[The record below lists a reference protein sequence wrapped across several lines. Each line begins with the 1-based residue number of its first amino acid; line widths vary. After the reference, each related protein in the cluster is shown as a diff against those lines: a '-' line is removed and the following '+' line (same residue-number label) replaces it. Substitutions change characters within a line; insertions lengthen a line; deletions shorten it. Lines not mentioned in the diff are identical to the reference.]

1 MQELDK
7 KRAGLSDAKRKL
19 LELRMRGQ
27 GPALT
32 EREVIPRAAGD
43 GPDYPLSYMQEQ
55 MWFATELAP
64 DQPVYNVPVALLVS
78 ATLDVDALSR
88 AFSEV
93 VHRHEGLRTV
103 FRAVDGELRQVVL
116 PPHTVPV
123 HVRDARGEIGDDL
136 EEGVRALVAREGAVL
151 MDLETGPLVRISLLR
166 VSEDRAALVIVIHH
180 IVTDGWAY
188 PLLLSEMWALYAGIV
203 NGHPVELPDPG
214 LRYADY
220 AVWQRGHLK
229 GPALDK
235 LVDFWRGTLEGA
247 PDTEV
252 PGDRPRPARPT
263 HRGAFHHFTV
273 DAETTYALRDFCRRE
288 AVTVNMVMSTAFAV
302 LLSRWSG
309 DPDVVFGTLFG
320 NRTRPE
326 LANVVGCFLNSLP
339 LRLRLTDD
347 PPFIDAV
354 RRARTAFLEADAH
367 QELPFEKLVE
377 LLRIPRDH
385 SRNPAFQVMYFH
397 HTYLTSHKQEVDAG
411 LEVEQVYGSGM
422 ASLVDTGVTKYDMTV
437 VTLEHTD
444 HLTGMVEYATD
455 LFDASTIQRFCDHFA
470 RLVRMGA
477 LGPDRPVST
486 LPLLSHEERAKLL
499 GDWGSGRSIPVPAAP
514 VHRLVEARAQ
524 AAPDAPALRDGDRI
538 LSYGELNARA
548 NRLARR
554 LRELGVRPETRVA
567 LLLDRS
573 AELQACILAVWKA
586 GGAFVPVDPALPAE
600 RRRALLEDSGAAV
613 VVTSAARASLVP
625 AHLPSVVADDE
636 AELAGF
642 DASDLDGGAEAGN
655 AAYVIYTSGSTGTP
669 KGVEVEHASLA
680 SLCAWQIDFLRIT
693 PADRATQVA
702 QASFDAS
709 LWEVWPYLAAGA
721 SVEVI
726 GDDLRADPAALRDHL
741 AARGITLAFAPT
753 PLVEPLLG
761 LDWPAETKLR
771 ALLTGGDRL
780 HRRPQAGL
788 PFALINGYGPTETTV
803 AATVHQ
809 VAPEGE
815 VNPPIGRPVGN
826 LTAYV
831 LDASGYLVP
840 AGVPGELYVGGA
852 GVARGYLGRS
862 ALTAER
868 FLPDPFSTVPG
879 ARMYRTGDRVRW
891 LADGELEYLGR
902 LDAQVKLR
910 GFRMEP
916 GEVEAVLLRH
926 PGVAVAAAA
935 VREDAAGQPRL
946 GAWIVPAEGA
956 AVDAAEMRAW
966 LRDRLP
972 DFMVPTSFAFLDALP
987 LTASGKVDRAALP
1000 APEVPT
1006 ATAEFEAPEGM
1017 VQETLARIWAEVLGR
1032 DRVGAHDNFF
1042 ELGGDSILAIGVIV
1056 RAAREGI
1063 RVTPRQMFQHPT
1075 VAELAAS
1082 AGATAA
1088 VRAEQGTV
1096 TGEAPLTP
1104 VQRWFFA
1111 EEIPQRGHWNMAVL
1125 LQSAAPLDPA
1135 ALEGAVEAVLTHHD
1149 ALRGRFEPAAGG
1161 WRHWIAAPG
1170 DPVPF
1175 ERADLSSLSPTEAE
1189 AEASARAAA
1198 AQASL
1203 DLGAGPLFR
1212 VLLLDFGAG
1221 RPARLLLAAHHLVM
1235 DAVSWGPIVED
1246 LETAYR
1252 AISAGEDP
1260 RLPPKTSAFR
1270 DWAIRLEEHARSE
1283 KLRAE
1288 ANYWLDA
1295 IPSRVPPVP
1304 VDAPDAPDTEAGTAA
1319 AFAELD
1325 EAETRALLEEVPPV
1339 YGTQANDALLAA
1351 LAAAYREWSGHGTLL
1366 VDVEGH
1372 GREDLF
1378 DDMDV
1383 SRTVGWFT
1391 TQFPVRLEDR
1401 GAPGET
1407 LKGVKETL
1415 RAVPERGIGYGLL
1428 RWMGGAEVSAA
1439 LGALPEA
1446 RISFNY
1452 LGQAGAGG
1460 GAASDRLLAPA
1471 AGDVGP
1477 LRAPDSPRRHRI
1489 AVDGAITGGR
1499 LRMGFFHG
1507 REAYRPETVERL
1519 AAAYEAALRALI
1531 DHCRAPEAGGF
1542 TPSDFPEAG
1551 LDQSALDALLDQLG
1565 G

>member
-1 MQELDK
+1 
-7 KRAGLSDAKRKL
+7 
-19 LELRMRGQ
+19 
-27 GPALT
+27 
-32 EREVIPRAAGD
+32 
-43 GPDYPLSYMQEQ
+43 
-55 MWFATELAP
+55 
-64 DQPVYNVPVALLVS
+64 
-78 ATLDVDALSR
+78 
-88 AFSEV
+88 
-93 VHRHEGLRTV
+93 
-103 FRAVDGELRQVVL
+103 
-116 PPHTVPV
+116 
-123 HVRDARGEIGDDL
+123 
-136 EEGVRALVAREGAVL
+136 
-151 MDLETGPLVRISLLR
+151 
-166 VSEDRAALVIVIHH
+166 
-180 IVTDGWAY
+180 
-188 PLLLSEMWALYAGIV
+188 
-203 NGHPVELPDPG
+203 
-214 LRYADY
+214 
-220 AVWQRGHLK
+220 
-229 GPALDK
+229 
-235 LVDFWRGTLEGA
+235 
-247 PDTEV
+247 
-252 PGDRPRPARPT
+252 
-263 HRGAFHHFTV
+263 
-273 DAETTYALRDFCRRE
+273 
-288 AVTVNMVMSTAFAV
+288 
-302 LLSRWSG
+302 
-309 DPDVVFGTLFG
+309 
-320 NRTRPE
+320 
-326 LANVVGCFLNSLP
+326 
-339 LRLRLTDD
+339 
-347 PPFIDAV
+347 
-354 RRARTAFLEADAH
+354 
-367 QELPFEKLVE
+367 
-377 LLRIPRDH
+377 
-385 SRNPAFQVMYFH
+385 
-397 HTYLTSHKQEVDAG
+397 
-411 LEVEQVYGSGM
+411 
-422 ASLVDTGVTKYDMTV
+422 
-437 VTLEHTD
+437 
-444 HLTGMVEYATD
+444 
-455 LFDASTIQRFCDHFA
+455 
-470 RLVRMGA
+470 
-477 LGPDRPVST
+477 
-486 LPLLSHEERAKLL
+486 
-499 GDWGSGRSIPVPAAP
+499 
-514 VHRLVEARAQ
+514 
-524 AAPDAPALRDGDRI
+524 
-538 LSYGELNARA
+538 
-548 NRLARR
+548 
-554 LRELGVRPETRVA
+554 VA

-586 GGAFVPVDPALPAE
+586 GGAYVPVDPALPAE

-613 VVTSAARASLVP
+613 VVTSTARASLVP
-625 AHLPSVVADDE
+625 SHLPSVVADDE
-636 AELAGF
+636 AGLAGF
-642 DASDLDGGAEAGN
+642 DASDLDGGAEPGN

-709 LWEVWPYLAAGA
+709 LWEVWPYLASGA

-741 AARGITLAFAPT
+741 VARGITLAFAPT

-761 LDWPAETKLR
+761 IDWPAETKLR

-780 HRRPQAGL
+780 HGRPSPQI
-788 PFALINGYGPTETTV
+788 PFAFINGYGPTETTV

-809 VAPEGE
+809 VSPEGE
-815 VNPPIGRPVGN
+815 GNPPIGRPVGN

-831 LDASGYLVP
+831 LDASGSLVP

-852 GVARGYLGRS
+852 GVARGYLGRP

-891 LADGELEYLGR
+891 LAGGELEYLGR

-916 GEVEAVLLRH
+916 GEVEAILLGH
-926 PGVAVAAAA
+926 PGVAAAAAA
-935 VREDAAGQPRL
+935 VREDASGQSRL
-946 GAWIVPAEGA
+946 GAWIVPADGA
-956 AVDAAEMRAW
+956 SIDAAEMRAW

-972 DFMVPTSFAFLDALP
+972 DFMVPTSFAFLEALP
-987 LTASGKVDRAALP
+987 LTVSGKVDRAALP

-1006 ATAEFEAPEGM
+1006 ATAEFEAPTGT

-1063 RVTPRQMFQHPT
+1063 RVTPRQIFQHPT
-1075 VAELAAS
+1075 VAELAAA

-1088 VRAEQGTV
+1088 VRAEQGPV

-1111 EEIPQRGHWNMAVL
+1111 EEIPRRAHWNMAVL

-1135 ALEGAVEAVLTHHD
+1135 ALEGAVAAVLAHHD

-1161 WRHWIAAPG
+1161 WRHWTAAPG
-1170 DPVPF
+1170 GLIPF
-1175 ERADLSSLSPTEAE
+1175 ERIDLSALAPADAE
-1189 AEASARAAA
+1189 AEAAARSAA

-1212 VLLLDFGAG
+1212 ALLLDFGAG

-1252 AISAGEDP
+1252 AISSGEEP

-1270 DWAIRLEEHARSE
+1270 DWAARLEEHARSE

-1288 ANYWLDA
+1288 AAYWLDA
-1295 IPSRVPPVP
+1295 IPPRVSPVP

-1378 DDMDV
+1378 DDIDV

-1446 RISFNY
+1446 RVSFNY

-1471 AGDVGP
+1471 AGDTGP

-1489 AVDGAITGGR
+1489 AVDGAVSGGR
-1499 LRMGFFHG
+1499 LRMGFFYG

-1519 AAAYEAALRALI
+1519 AAAYAAALRALI